1 MSPNYLD
8 YLAIVVSVSSGITN
22 DTVIFLK
29 MAFAMEL
36 PIIVIVTKID
46 FLPEEDQL
54 QFLNQ
59 LNYVIKKECRSNRNP
74 LVTRSQEDIVMFS
87 RIMKES
93 IVPIFLVSNKT
104 GSGLDLFINFL
115 NILPD
120 IKTSSQNDSN
130 STVQVSLTFIYIL
143 V

>member
-1 MSPNYLD
+1 
-8 YLAIVVSVSSGITN
+8 
-22 DTVIFLK
+22 

-59 LNYVIKKECRSNRNP
+59 LNYVIKKECKSNRNP

-104 GSGLDLFINFL
+104 GSGLNLFINFL
-115 NILPD
+115 NILPE
-120 IKTSSQNDSN
+120 IKTSSQDEN
-130 STVQVSLTFIYIL
+130 SSSVQVSSKH
-143 V
+143 